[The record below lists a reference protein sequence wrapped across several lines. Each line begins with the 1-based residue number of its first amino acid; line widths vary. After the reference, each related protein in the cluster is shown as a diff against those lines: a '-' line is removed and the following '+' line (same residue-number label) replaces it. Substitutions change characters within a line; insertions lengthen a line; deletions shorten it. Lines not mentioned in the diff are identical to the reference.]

1 MRTGT
6 AISAAGH
13 ATVIALALFGMPWLS
28 KPDTPP
34 IRVTDV
40 SFVSEED
47 FEAAQAAAEE
57 AERIPDAPP
66 ARPAPSQPEVL
77 PEPVP
82 PPMAERPAPE
92 PAPEPAPD
100 PAEVASLAP
109 SFNADAPLTQ
119 APDGVTLAPPAPLS
133 AVTPPRPRP
142 VERVMAEAPS
152 EPEPAPP
159 AAEPA
164 PVVEP
169 EPEPAPAPQVEPA
182 PVVEAPPAPAGQV
195 AAAAPPRARPAA
207 LDRPVAPERVAAA
220 EPEPERPEPQRPAR
234 PAAERPATPRPEPQR
249 PATPRPQATPATPAT
264 RPSTTPATPAS
275 PASGSPAT
283 SLPVGPPMT
292 GAEKEGLKLAVQ
304 RCWNVPAG
312 LRDAQQLKVTLGA
325 ELTAQGEII
334 ASSIRLVEPSSPPD
348 GRFQQ
353 AYEAGRR
360 ALLRCGPYT
369 LPREKYAQWR
379 NIEVVFNPEG
389 MVSW

>member
-13 ATVIALALFGMPWLS
+13 ASLIALALFGMPWLS
-28 KPDTPP
+28 KPDAPP
-34 IRVTDV
+34 IRVTNV
-40 SFVSEED
+40 SFVPEAD
-47 FEAAQAAAEE
+47 FEAARATAEDV
-57 AERIPDAPP
+57 ERIPDAPP
-66 ARPAPSQPEVL
+66 ARPAPPRPEVL
-77 PEPVP
+77 PEPAP
-82 PPMAERPAPE
+82 PPAAERPE
-92 PAPEPAPD
+92 PAPEPAP
-100 PAEVASLAP
+100 AAAQVATVAP
-109 SFNADAPLTQ
+109 PFNPEAPLTP
-119 APDGVTLAPPAPLS
+119 APEGVTLAPLSPAPLA

-142 VERVMAEAPS
+142 VERVVAEA
-152 EPEPAPP
+152 EAEPP

-169 EPEPAPAPQVEPA
+169 EPDPAPAPQVEPA

-195 AAAAPPRARPAA
+195 AAAAPPRPRPAA
-207 LDRPVAPERVAAA
+207 LDRPALPRRVAAA
-220 EPEPERPEPQRPAR
+220 EPEPQRSEPQRPVR
-234 PAAERPATPRPEPQR
+234 PAAER

-264 RPSTTPATPAS
+264 PPGTTPATPAS
-275 PASGSPAT
+275 PAGGAPAT

-292 GAEKEGLKLAVQ
+292 GAEKDGLKLAVQ

-312 LRDAQQLKVTLGA
+312 LRDAQQLKVTIGA

-334 ASSIRLVEPSSPPD
+334 SSSIRLLEPSSPPD
-348 GRFQQ
+348 GRFRQ
-353 AYEAGRR
+353 AFEAGRR
-360 ALLRCGPYT
+360 ALLRCGPYA